1 MNMLFAVAAGGALG
15 AAGRYLVS
23 GQVMR
28 WVGAG
33 FPLGTMTVNIVG
45 SFVMGLLTEYLAQRW
60 SHMPEVRGFLLVG
73 LLGGFTTFSAFSLD
87 AFALLERGAMGSA
100 FLYIAG
106 SVLLSIGGLFAG
118 LWLFRQVLA

>member
-15 AAGRYLVS
+15 AAGRYLVL

-28 WVGAG
+28 WTGAG
-33 FPLGTMTVNIVG
+33 FPLGTMAVNIVG
-45 SFVMGLLTEYLAQRW
+45 SFVMGLLVEYLAQRW
-60 SHMPEVRGFLLVG
+60 SHVPEVRGFLFVG

-87 AFALLERGAMGSA
+87 AIELLERGAMGLA
-100 FLYIAG
+100 FFYIAG